1 MHTSIYE
8 VRTRLRMT
16 QPELSELTGIS
27 QSQISKYEKGEVA
40 KPSYNKLLK
49 IAEVLGCRV
58 EDITDVEQEKTQTA
72 FQAFN
77 STGPAVFIPLYS
89 ERQKMNTEFQHGDGF
104 VVRRFGA
111 SQQQI
116 RKPSFLDYSET
127 AYAVTTYSENM
138 LPRYK
143 QGDVCFVD
151 PKLSAQQGDD
161 ICVLFNV
168 EDRLV
173 GLIRECVEV
182 SESTIRVLDLQT
194 NKTIAFKRNEL
205 YGVHVI
211 VGSQK
216 YRG

>member
-1 MHTSIYE
+1 MHTRIFDQ
-8 VRTRLRMT
+8 RTKLRMT
-16 QPELSELTGIS
+16 QPELSQKTGIS
-27 QSQISKYEKGEVA
+27 QSQISKYEKGEVS
-40 KPSYNKLLK
+40 KPSYQKLIR
-49 IAEVLGCRV
+49 IAEVLGCCI
-58 EDITDVEQEKTQTA
+58 EDITDREQKKTQTA

-77 STGPAVFIPLYS
+77 STGPAVFIPLYA
-89 ERQKMNTEFQHGDGF
+89 ERQKMNTEFQHGSGF
-104 VVRRFGA
+104 VVRLGGA

-143 QGDVCFVD
+143 LGDVCFVD

-168 EDRLV
+168 DAKLV

-194 NKTIAFKRNEL
+194 NKTITFKTNEL

-211 VGSQK
+211 VGTQK